1 MDTHTGRIVGQRC
14 EVVAMTEPRPLPNP
28 VFPTIESRRGASP
41 PRCIYCAW
49 HPATQPLAFMNG
61 RMRHEP
67 EDKAQ
72 IDAWLEAVNAFR
84 EADAAFRRYIKEKN
98 R

>member
-1 MDTHTGRIVGQRC
+1 MADD
-14 EVVAMTEPRPLPNP
+14 PLVPIISTLI
-28 VFPTIESRRGASP
+28 TIYGDLLGDPEA
-41 PRCIYCAW
+41 
-49 HPATQPLAFMNG
+49 QPLAFMNG

-84 EADAAFRRYIKEKN
+84 EADAALRRYIKEKN